1 MSVKYD
7 KIMKYGMKYG
17 MKYNVYILRRNDRIE
32 IVNDSYNIWF

>member
-7 KIMKYGMKYG
+7 KIMKYG